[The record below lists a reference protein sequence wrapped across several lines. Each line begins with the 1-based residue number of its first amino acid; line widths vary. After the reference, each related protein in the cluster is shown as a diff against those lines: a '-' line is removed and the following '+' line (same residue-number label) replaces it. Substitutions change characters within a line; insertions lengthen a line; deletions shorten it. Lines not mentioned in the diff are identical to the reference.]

1 MGRGSVVRRW
11 FYDGE
16 TLKREERNSGEVT
29 LTVLESRIVE
39 LRIQVVSR
47 LRLGERLHWKKGK
60 LPQRLK

>member
-60 LPQRLK
+60 LPQKLK